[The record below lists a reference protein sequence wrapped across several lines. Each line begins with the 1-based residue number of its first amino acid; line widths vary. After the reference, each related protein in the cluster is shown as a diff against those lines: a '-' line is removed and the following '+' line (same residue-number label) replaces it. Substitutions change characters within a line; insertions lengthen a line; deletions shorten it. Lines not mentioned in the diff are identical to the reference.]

1 MCACVRA
8 CVCVC
13 WCCLSSIVA
22 CVSAVTLGGV
32 RLFTRS
38 TVTVSIPACTS
49 LVSDVYLCGTG
60 VIPPCF
66 PCLNAV
72 IAYMYMYVCT
82 RLSHLLLC
90 WVRVQACHC

>member
-38 TVTVSIPACTS
+38 TVLAPKTPERALLILKIMS
-49 LVSDVYLCGTG
+49 LVPPVSSRDYRHVVYC
-60 VIPPCF
+60 PPPTF
-66 PCLNAV
+66 LNNL
-72 IAYMYMYVCT
+72 
-82 RLSHLLLC
+82 R
-90 WVRVQACHC
+90 